1 MVKRFMNSVSGIP
14 NPSAQYLMEG
24 YAYEEVGP
32 KRFEGKGRDKMEVN
46 VAELIERGVLLKKT
60 GSSGGCPIA
69 FT

>member
-1 MVKRFMNSVSGIP
+1 MIKRFTNTLSGIP
-14 NPSAQYLMEG
+14 NPSSQYYMEG

-32 KRFEGKGRDKMEVN
+32 KRFEGKGIDKMEDTVS
-46 VAELIERGVLLKKT
+46 ELIERGILLKKT